1 MRAAEIYE
9 QEQQNQEIVEE
20 TPVEELSA
28 PVEEMEV
35 VAVEEEKVEKKTK
48 EHKKLGDRLRRGIDF
63 IGKKL
68 VDGLDMN
75 DEN

>member
-1 MRAAEIYE
+1 M
-9 QEQQNQEIVEE
+9 
-20 TPVEELSA
+20 PK
-28 PVEEMEV
+28 
-35 VAVEEEKVEKKTK
+35 EKVEKITK

>member
-1 MRAAEIYE
+1 MRLMGEMLR
-9 QEQQNQEIVEE
+9 NQMVVLED
-20 TPVEELSA
+20 PSA

-48 EHKKLGDRLRRGIDF
+48 EHKKFGDRLRRGIDF

>member
-1 MRAAEIYE
+1 MEPLFIGVIFAGIASISSSVK
-9 QEQQNQEIVEE
+9 QTVN
-20 TPVEELSA
+20 
-28 PVEEMEV
+28 EMDE

-48 EHKKLGDRLRRGIDF
+48 EHKKFGDRLRRGIDF